1 MAINFTVL
9 TDNQKLDVADLIQ
22 KLESIDGALAD
33 IQTER
38 AVAQS
43 EWAAREQELNA
54 EKNTLKQNMRN
65 IRKPTLAA
73 IKI

>member
-1 MAINFTVL
+1 MAINFTTL
-9 TDNQKLDVADLIQ
+9 SDSQKLDVADLIQ

-38 AVAQS
+38 AAAQS
-43 EWAAREQELNA
+43 EWSVREQELNA

-65 IRKPTLAA
+65 IRKPTLEVA
-73 IKI
+73 KI

>member
-1 MAINFTVL
+1 MAINFTDL
-9 TDNQKLDVADLIQ
+9 SDNQKLDVADLIQ

-38 AVAQS
+38 AAAQS
-43 EWAAREQELNA
+43 EWSVREQELNA

-65 IRKPTLAA
+65 IRKPTLEVA
-73 IKI
+73 KI